1 MASLAIE
8 SSTATS
14 LFSWNKQSRRFCN
27 VHMRIYSHSLQL
39 DCVEWC
45 SVVQDGVV
53 LFISA
58 GTGINV
64 ASGQDFCISC
74 RIPLSVATI
83 YWIWDASLLAIG
95 DGRLAMGDGLL
106 DIGDGRW
113 AMGDGLLDIGDGL
126 LAIA

>member
-1 MASLAIE
+1 MHI
-8 SSTATS
+8 
-14 LFSWNKQSRRFCN
+14 
-27 VHMRIYSHSLQL
+27 RIYSHSLQL

-64 ASGQDFCISC
+64 ASGHAFCISW

-83 YWIWDASLLAIG
+83 YWIWDASLLDMGDGRWAMGDGLLAIG
-95 DGRLAMGDGLL
+95 DGRWAMGDGLL

-113 AMGDGLLDIGDGL
+113 AMGDWLLDIGDGL